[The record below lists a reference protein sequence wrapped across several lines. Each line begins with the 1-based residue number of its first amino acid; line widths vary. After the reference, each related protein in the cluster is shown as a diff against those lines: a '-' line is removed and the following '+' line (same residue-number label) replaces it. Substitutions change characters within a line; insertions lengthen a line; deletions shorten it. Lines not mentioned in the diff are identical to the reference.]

1 MNKFFT
7 HPPTLGLLRWKWNT
21 VSFCC
26 VSKTNKISL
35 PFLFNFEQLFYDEHS
50 IRIFST
56 SLGNIWTRW
65 MYGVICQ
72 SKSQAAR
79 KKNALI
85 KLDIHWTQFIHSFH
99 LQTNSQCHVHTAAYF
114 NYQRQKYSVLFTIN
128 CFRVKM
134 QTHLHNM
141 LDKRK
146 FYVEIYIYILV
157 GLAKRLCRFFC
168 VFFWCWITNPHFWIL
183 RFINGW
189 KILHWFKSL
198 DCLPLSF
205 INARTQHNNTAYEH
219 FVIQTRWNE

>member
-35 PFLFNFEQLFYDEHS
+35 PFLFNFKQLFYDEHS

-56 SLGNIWTRW
+56 SLSNIWTRW
-65 MYGVICQ
+65 MYGVVCQ
-72 SKSQAAR
+72 SKSPAAR

-99 LQTNSQCHVHTAAYF
+99 LQTNSQWHVHTAAYF

-146 FYVEIYIYILV
+146 FYVEIYIYIFWSDWQK
-157 GLAKRLCRFFC
+157 GYAGFF
-168 VFFWCWITNPHFWIL
+168 VLLMLDHKSTFWIL
-183 RFINGW
+183 RFINGR